1 MTRRMRWWL
10 VLLLALTGLGLAGGC
25 STVGY
30 YAQSMHGH
38 FSMLHEARP
47 ISELLADPTL
57 DPKLRAKL
65 QRVQQVRAYASR
77 ELGLPD
83 NRSYT
88 EYADLHRPYVL
99 WNVYA
104 APELSLT
111 LRKSCFPVAGCVG
124 YRGYFDQADA
134 ERYAAQMRANGDDVQ
149 VSGVP
154 AYSTL
159 GWFDDPVLNTFINQ
173 PDGELARLIFHE
185 LGHQVVYVKGDT
197 TFNESFATTVETEGL
212 KRWLA
217 AQNDPALTE
226 SYRSYDARRKDFLG
240 LLYTTKDKLAAI
252 YASAADDDT
261 KRAQKRA
268 AFAQLQR
275 DYETLKR
282 EHWGGYTGY
291 DRYFAQTLGNAHLAS
306 VAAYTQLVP
315 AFEALLAQA
324 DGDLPRFYE
333 AVRALAALDAPARL
347 DRLASACAE
356 CVARVRAEAATTDA
370 H

>member
-1 MTRRMRWWL
+1 
-10 VLLLALTGLGLAGGC
+10 
-25 STVGY
+25 
-30 YAQSMHGH
+30 
-38 FSMLHEARP
+38 MLF
-47 ISELLADPTL
+47 
-57 DPKLRAKL
+57 
-65 QRVQQVRAYASR
+65 
-77 ELGLPD
+77 
-83 NRSYT
+83 RS

-240 LLYTTKDKLAAI
+240 LLYTTKEI
-252 YASAADDDT
+252 G
-261 KRAQKRA
+261 RA
-268 AFAQLQR
+268 
-275 DYETLKR
+275 
-282 EHWGGYTGY
+282 H
-291 DRYFAQTLGNAHLAS
+291 
-306 VAAYTQLVP
+306 V
-315 AFEALLAQA
+315 
-324 DGDLPRFYE
+324 
-333 AVRALAALDAPARL
+333 
-347 DRLASACAE
+347 
-356 CVARVRAEAATTDA
+356 
-370 H
+370 